1 MAIMVKEARLEA
13 IWFNKE
19 ITILLRGKLSTRP
32 FSADRVPSI
41 HLHPAKHLHYLHNG
55 ARNDSVF
62 KRLPDL
68 FVQCRA
74 YRCFGSVVGD
84 RTIPPEHSRG
94 CCLPTKHSRKV
105 RAAPALNRWCSRW
118 GIHCLERYEIQ
129 QPRLQFWWLLLL
141 RQTSYIYDINKIF
154 HGRRWCRWWFKRFRR
169 CAMTQTVG
177 TAIAIKYTPEYF
189 LDEIIQLSLLLR
201 FLSESSTLIVSLFV
215 SSVRDYFS
223 LSLQLISFLLNYW
236 SFLILSFDF

>member
-1 MAIMVKEARLEA
+1 MAVMVKEARLEA

-118 GIHCLERYEIQ
+118 GIHCFRAIWNSAAQASVLMTLATQADFVYLWHKQNFPCDGAGGDSKGFVDVLWLKLLERRS
-129 QPRLQFWWLLLL
+129 PSSARL
-141 RQTSYIYDINKIF
+141 NIF
-154 HGRRWCRWWFKRFRR
+154 LMR
-169 CAMTQTVG
+169 
-177 TAIAIKYTPEYF
+177 
-189 LDEIIQLSLLLR
+189 
-201 FLSESSTLIVSLFV
+201 LF
-215 SSVRDYFS
+215 
-223 LSLQLISFLLNYW
+223 SFPCY
-236 SFLILSFDF
+236 